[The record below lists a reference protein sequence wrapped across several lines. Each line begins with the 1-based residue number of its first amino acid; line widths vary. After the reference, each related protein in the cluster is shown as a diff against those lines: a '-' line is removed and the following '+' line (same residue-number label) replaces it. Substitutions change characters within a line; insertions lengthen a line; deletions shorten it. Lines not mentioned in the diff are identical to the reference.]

1 MVERDGPSSANTPER
16 RSAGDPPTGGFA
28 HHPSVEQ
35 MLHFRAVPA
44 EEKLRWLEEMRL
56 LVARFVPPERRA
68 LMNRFRRGEL

>member
-1 MVERDGPSSANTPER
+1 MAERDGPSSAKPPPSK
-16 RSAGDPPTGGFA
+16 SAGGPPTGGVA

-44 EEKLRWLEEMRL
+44 EEKLRWLEDIRL
-56 LVARFVPPERRA
+56 LLARFVPPERRA